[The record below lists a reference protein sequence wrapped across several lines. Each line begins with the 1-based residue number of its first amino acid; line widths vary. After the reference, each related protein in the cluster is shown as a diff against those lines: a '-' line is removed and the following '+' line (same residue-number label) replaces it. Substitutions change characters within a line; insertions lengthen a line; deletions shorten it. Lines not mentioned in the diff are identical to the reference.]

1 VINNDG
7 GGIFSTLPQRGSEGF
22 ETVFGTPHGLDPA
35 EIANSMGIS
44 AKVISNVKELETEIK
59 APVLGIS
66 VVVCDVP
73 NRESNADN
81 LKAVYDSLNSM

>member
-1 VINNDG
+1 
-7 GGIFSTLPQRGSEGF
+7 
-22 ETVFGTPHGLDPA
+22 
-35 EIANSMGIS
+35 MGIS

-81 LKAVYDSLNSM
+81 LKAIYDSLNSM